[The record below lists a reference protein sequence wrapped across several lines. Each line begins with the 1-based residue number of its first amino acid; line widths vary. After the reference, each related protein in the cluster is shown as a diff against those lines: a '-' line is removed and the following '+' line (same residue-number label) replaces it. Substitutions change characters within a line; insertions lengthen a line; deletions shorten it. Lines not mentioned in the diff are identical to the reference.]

1 MLAIILIVVFSGA
14 VGAYNYF
21 WASNPIK
28 DGLRNTM
35 LALSLGIVFALPIGE
50 WQTEYIEDTE
60 PITGRMV
67 YVPSCEHHVEEGGH
81 PTYIT
86 PKYTSW
92 LACCFDDEDKFIQY
106 CSECYTR
113 EEAINMYIAQR

>member
-1 MLAIILIVVFSGA
+1 ML
-14 VGAYNYF
+14 
-21 WASNPIK
+21 
-28 DGLRNTM
+28 
-35 LALSLGIVFALPIGE
+35 ALPIGE

-81 PTYIT
+81 STYIT

-92 LACCFDDEDKFIQY
+92 LAYSILLRVLHKRRSYKYVYRAEVIEICQL
-106 CSECYTR
+106 
-113 EEAINMYIAQR
+113 